1 MRRPKPGEELDY
13 HNRHL
18 WESDDEEF
26 DSEEEDPAPKVRDYV
41 VCFLGILLWPIV
53 VMFRYYW
60 CIGKS

>member
-41 VCFLGILLWPIV
+41 VCFLGILL
-53 VMFRYYW
+53 
-60 CIGKS
+60 